1 MRCIFTCLFSFVLS
15 ISAVT
20 LDELRNTTDLTPQ
33 KFASFF
39 SDFEF
44 KFHAE
49 VQAPEAFLATQS
61 GDCDDYAILAATVL
75 KEKGY
80 TPRLI
85 TIRMPDVTHVICY
98 IAETKSYLDYN
109 CRQYLVRTVS
119 SGPSIAEIADSVA
132 ASYHLKWSSASEFAW
147 TEGNKRLVATVL
159 APTKPGRF
167 AALFGFKSN

>member
-1 MRCIFTCLFSFVLS
+1 MRFRTGPLAARCIFTCLFSFVFS

-49 VQAPEAFLATQS
+49 IQAPEVFLATQS

-75 KEKGY
+75 KEFVSR
-80 TPRLI
+80 TRFPR
-85 TIRMPDVTHVICY
+85 
-98 IAETKSYLDYN
+98 ES
-109 CRQYLVRTVS
+109 
-119 SGPSIAEIADSVA
+119 
-132 ASYHLKWSSASEFAW
+132 LK
-147 TEGNKRLVATVL
+147 EGM
-159 APTKPGRF
+159 
-167 AALFGFKSN
+167 